1 MSETI
6 NHLER
11 YEVVNGCWEYTGP
24 LNTSGYPNTGAN
36 RKGHRLSY
44 EHHIGPIP
52 EGMLVCHSCG
62 NRKCINPDHLYAGTA
77 KQNYAD
83 RRKHGTQPCLK
94 GDKNG
99 NAKLTQVQAI
109 AIKASDAPLKETAE
123 CFNVSMS
130 TVSSIRTGRTWCEI

>member
-11 YEVVNGCWEYTGP
+11 YEVVDGCWEYTGP
-24 LNTSGYPNTGAN
+24 INTSGYPNTGAN
-36 RKGHRLSY
+36 RTGHRLSY

-77 KQNYAD
+77 KENYAD
-83 RRKHGTQPCLK
+83 MR
-94 GDKNG
+94 
-99 NAKLTQVQAI
+99 
-109 AIKASDAPLKETAE
+109 ASMAPSPILLKERK
-123 CFNVSMS
+123 
-130 TVSSIRTGRTWCEI
+130 TVTQS